1 MVKLSNGS
9 ALGIY
14 RFTWIHD
21 GMRAGITWGAGVGPP
36 MADLNGRSM
45 PVADSGRFGWPA
57 TIPASHSRHLAMVR
71 QFAQAYADALA
82 AAEDDPQ

>member
-1 MVKLSNGS
+1 MVKLSNES

-14 RFTWIHD
+14 RFTWTHD

-36 MADLNGRSM
+36 MADLNGHSM
-45 PVADSGRFGWPA
+45 PVADPGRFGWPA
-57 TIPASHSRHLAMVR
+57 TIPASPTRHMAMVR

-82 AAEDDPQ
+82 AAEDDLQ